1 MPTLSVDSQEPK
13 VLVPWGTIKLGV
25 PGLKTGNDLKEA
37 LVLAGVELNDCCDEI
52 LDNPAFA
59 TEPEEVEV
67 ELFKVVADTLDLFS
81 DHDGVILKVA
91 YTQAQSFGLEICTD
105 EVAPQWHLQHKQADP
120 QKDYGVLFSKMF
132 AVEDRN
138 AEASLFVAGYSGG
151 RAKLFGRKTH
161 AIEEIFAGTPLI
173 FMKRRK

>member
-1 MPTLSVDSQEPK
+1 MPALSVDNQKPQAL
-13 VLVPWGTIKLGV
+13 VLWGTIKLGV
-25 PGLKTGNDLKEA
+25 PGPKTGADFKEA
-37 LVLAGVELNDCCDEI
+37 LILAGVELNDCCEKI
-52 LDNPAFA
+52 LDNPAFS

-67 ELFKVVADTLDLFS
+67 DLFKIVADTLDPYS
-81 DHDGVILKVA
+81 DRDGVILKVA
-91 YTQAQSFGLEICTD
+91 YAQAQSFGLEICTD
-105 EVAPQWHLQHKQADP
+105 EVAPQWHLQHREADL

-138 AEASLFVAGYSGG
+138 AEASLFVAGCSDG